1 MSPRCSPSAS
11 WRSRSWR
18 RRPLDAG
25 ETAVDR
31 LASLVRAALG
41 PHQPVLPVFTL
52 AAGAELAAST
62 ADRAA
67 LLGGD
72 DTAPVTW
79 LHRAGLVRAELD
91 PLCGLLTHAEA
102 GGADVVA
109 DLAVAQLPHRPGARW
124 CELPFGAGGPPPAG
138 TVGVVAHAPAGFD
151 PTQPLA
157 GLFVDAWAEVIPSAE
172 HTAGV
177 AFHYD
182 APGARPPQA
191 ILLAVHP
198 DLEPDRWNLQYLLET
213 LQETISLA
221 RLRTVTLRE
230 LDGLAG
236 LIPALYL
243 PNNYTR
249 DVASVSFKGL
259 VTAADA
265 AESGRRPH
273 RDPRQAMS
281 ERVRQSHRTQG
292 DPVVA
297 ERVLGAK
304 PAQFCDGFAPRSP
317 GAVPG
322 NPAGTGQVLLRVW
335 LGAAARRRSVS
346 PHMSSRTY
354 VVTQTQERAPGRV
367 AHRRGAAMTDPIWSL
382 PVAQLDLE
390 LAALPSAVTW
400 SRLEPLA
407 LTSDLTPGLQALL
420 GDPLWLIGRQWQF
433 GELQGEDAG
442 TPISVIVE
450 IEQAPLSRLRRGP
463 SGEPIDLVDESVPLE
478 ARIEAEP
485 VTVPAERVRARPA
498 CSCCGTS
505 PGRAWARCAPGS
517 SSGGASTGPRRRC
530 WPVASPTPSRPR
542 PTCARSPIPPAAR

>member
-1 MSPRCSPSAS
+1 MASRLVALFAAQVADPVETDRIELDATSLLADVATWASRLVSGCRPLQASDLHPAGGLTGSTGGSAGVVDEAELRARADAAFAALRAAHETIESAS
-11 WRSRSWR
+11 REPVPLRRALDAASELVGVDALTVAATDGAALSRQADDVAALLAER
-18 RRPLDAG
+18 VVAVEDLAARPLDAG

-52 AAGAELAAST
+52 VAGAELAAST
-62 ADRAA
+62 ADREA

-102 GGADVVA
+102 SGADVVA

-124 CELPFGAGGPPPAG
+124 CELPFGAEGPPPAG
-138 TVGVVAHAPAGFD
+138 TVGVVAHTPAGLD
-151 PTQPLA
+151 PAQPLA

-198 DLEPDRWNLQYLLET
+198 DLEPDRWNLQFLLET

-221 RLRTVTLRE
+221 RVRTATLRE

-265 AESGRRPH
+265 AELG
-273 RDPRQAMS
+273 
-281 ERVRQSHRTQG
+281 
-292 DPVVA
+292 VVHTGI
-297 ERVLGAK
+297 RGK
-304 PAQFCDGFAPRSP
+304 P
-317 GAVPG
+317 
-322 NPAGTGQVLLRVW
+322 
-335 LGAAARRRSVS
+335 
-346 PHMSSRTY
+346 
-354 VVTQTQERAPGRV
+354 
-367 AHRRGAAMTDPIWSL
+367 
-382 PVAQLDLE
+382 
-390 LAALPSAVTW
+390 
-400 SRLEPLA
+400 
-407 LTSDLTPGLQALL
+407 
-420 GDPLWLIGRQWQF
+420 
-433 GELQGEDAG
+433 
-442 TPISVIVE
+442 
-450 IEQAPLSRLRRGP
+450 
-463 SGEPIDLVDESVPLE
+463 
-478 ARIEAEP
+478 
-485 VTVPAERVRARPA
+485 
-498 CSCCGTS
+498 
-505 PGRAWARCAPGS
+505 
-517 SSGGASTGPRRRC
+517 
-530 WPVASPTPSRPR
+530 
-542 PTCARSPIPPAAR
+542 